1 MRDENDPINLYE
13 PKDFTS
19 KFMPSPELK
28 ARLKGDV
35 NKFLVVRVQDMY
47 RHVTRPVPAT
57 RATIH
62 SMLFLTSGQA
72 TMKIGSDTY
81 TIQPG
86 QVLIV
91 PAGQVFSFGEKDV
104 NTGYICSF
112 HDDFLIG
119 KFSSERLKDFEFL
132 RVWGNPQIDLDAQT
146 SQFVEH
152 LFSRILLDYT
162 EHGLDKLDIIQPYL
176 ITLLCEIN
184 RVYKPMSVSTQT
196 SAVSLTN
203 RFKELL
209 FTHARTLH
217 RVTDYA
223 TLLHI
228 TPNHLNKTVKGITG
242 KSPTKWIDEA
252 IVLEAKVLLSQR
264 NTAIS
269 TVAADVGFSDQA
281 YFTRL
286 FKKQEG
292 ITPSDF
298 RKMIDLS

>member
-1 MRDENDPINLYE
+1 MDESAAITLYDPE
-13 PKDFTS
+13 HFTT
-19 KFMPSPELK
+19 KYMPSPEL
-28 ARLKGDV
+28 ASRLKGDV
-35 NKFLVVRVQDMY
+35 NKFLIIRVEDMY

-62 SMLFLTSGQA
+62 SMLFLRSGTA

-81 TIQPG
+81 TIRPG

-104 NTGYICSF
+104 NTGYLCSF

-132 RVWGNPQIDLDAQT
+132 RVWGNPRIDLDGQT
-146 SQFVEH
+146 SQFIDH
-152 LFSRILLDYT
+152 LFSRILLDYEET
-162 EHGLDKLDIIQPYL
+162 GLANLDIIQPYL

-184 RVYKPMSVSTQT
+184 RAYTPMSASTHT
-196 SAVSLTN
+196 SAVRLTN

-209 FTHARTLH
+209 FSHVRTYH

-228 TPNHLNKTVKGITG
+228 TPNHLNKIVKSITG

-264 NTAIS
+264 TVSIS
-269 TVAADVGFSDQA
+269 TVAAEVGFTDQA

-292 ITPSDF
+292 ITPTAF
-298 RKMIDLS
+298 RQMIEMS

>member
-1 MRDENDPINLYE
+1 MKEDTDPINLYE
-13 PKDFTS
+13 PRVFTS
-19 KFMPSPELK
+19 KFMPSPELV

-35 NKFLVVRVQDMY
+35 NKFLIVRVEDMY
-47 RHVTRPVPAT
+47 KHVTRPVPAT

-62 SMLFLTSGQA
+62 SMLFLTSGAA

-91 PAGQVFSFGEKDV
+91 PAGQVFSFCEKDV
-104 NTGYICSF
+104 NRGYLCSF

-132 RVWGNPQIDLDAQT
+132 RVWGNPRISLDAQT
-146 SQFVEH
+146 GQFVEH
-152 LFSRILLDYT
+152 LFSRILLDYA
-162 EHGLDKLDIIQPYL
+162 EYGLNNLDIIQPYL

-184 RVYKPMSVSTQT
+184 RAYTPMSGSTQT

-209 FTHARTLH
+209 FTHVRTHH

-228 TPNHLNKTVKGITG
+228 TPNHLNKTVKAITG

-264 NTAIS
+264 TTSIS
-269 TVAADVGFSDQA
+269 LVAADVGFTDQA

-292 ITPSDF
+292 ITPSTF
-298 RKMIDLS
+298 QKMIDLS

>member
-1 MRDENDPINLYE
+1 MMDDTSSINLYE
-13 PKDFTS
+13 PRVFTS
-19 KFMPSPELK
+19 KFMPSPELTN
-28 ARLKGDV
+28 RLKGDV
-35 NKFLVVRVQDMY
+35 NKFLIVRVEDMY

-62 SMLFLTSGQA
+62 SILFLTSGAA

-86 QVLIV
+86 QVLVV
-91 PAGQVFSFGEKDV
+91 PAGQVFSFGEKDI
-104 NTGYICSF
+104 NTGYLCSF

-132 RVWGNPQIDLDAQT
+132 RIWGNPRIDLDPQT
-146 SQFVEH
+146 GQFVEH
-152 LFSRILLDYT
+152 LFARILLDYIA
-162 EHGLDKLDIIQPYL
+162 HGLDNLDIIQPYL

-196 SAVSLTN
+196 SAVSMTN

-209 FTHARTLH
+209 FAHVRTFH
-217 RVTDYA
+217 RVSDYA

-228 TPNHLNKTVKGITG
+228 TPNHLNKTVKAITG

-252 IVLEAKVLLSQR
+252 IILEAKVLLSQR
-264 NTAIS
+264 TTAIS
-269 TVAADVGFSDQA
+269 HVAAEVGFADQA
-281 YFTRL
+281 YFARL

-292 ITPSDF
+292 ITPTDF

>member
-1 MRDENDPINLYE
+1 MDESAAITLYDPE
-13 PKDFTS
+13 HFTT
-19 KFMPSPELK
+19 KYMPSPEL
-28 ARLKGDV
+28 ASRLKGDV
-35 NKFLVVRVQDMY
+35 NKFLIIRVEDMY

-62 SMLFLTSGQA
+62 SMLFLRSGTA

-81 TIQPG
+81 TIRPG

-104 NTGYICSF
+104 NTGYLCSF

-132 RVWGNPQIDLDAQT
+132 RIWGNPRIDLDGQT
-146 SQFVEH
+146 SQFIDH
-152 LFSRILLDYT
+152 LFSRILLDYEET
-162 EHGLDKLDIIQPYL
+162 GLANLDIIQPYL

-184 RVYKPMSVSTQT
+184 RAYTPMSASTHT
-196 SAVSLTN
+196 SAVRLTN

-209 FTHARTLH
+209 FSHVRTYR

-228 TPNHLNKTVKGITG
+228 TPNHLNKIVKSITG

-264 NTAIS
+264 TVSIS
-269 TVAADVGFSDQA
+269 TVAAEVGFTDQA

-292 ITPSDF
+292 ITPTAF
-298 RKMIDLS
+298 RQMIEMS

>member
-1 MRDENDPINLYE
+1 MDESAAINLYDPE
-13 PKDFTS
+13 HFTT
-19 KFMPSPELK
+19 KFMPSPELVS
-28 ARLKGDV
+28 RLKGDV
-35 NKFLVVRVQDMY
+35 NKFLIIRVEDMY

-62 SMLFLTSGQA
+62 SILFLQSGEA
-72 TMKIGSDTY
+72 TMKIGSATY

-86 QVLIV
+86 QILIV

-104 NTGYICSF
+104 NTGYLCSF

-132 RVWGNPQIDLDAQT
+132 RVWGNPRVDLDGQT
-146 SQFVEH
+146 SQFIDH
-152 LFSRILLDYT
+152 LFSRILLDYEET
-162 EHGLDKLDIIQPYL
+162 GLANLDIIQPYL

-184 RVYKPMSVSTQT
+184 RAYTPMSVSTHT
-196 SAVSLTN
+196 SAVTLTN

-209 FTHARTLH
+209 FSHVRTHH

-228 TPNHLNKTVKGITG
+228 TPNHLNKIVKSITG

-252 IVLEAKVLLSQR
+252 IILEAKVLLSQR
-264 NTAIS
+264 TASIS
-269 TVAADVGFSDQA
+269 TVAAEVGFTDQA

-292 ITPSDF
+292 ITPTAF
-298 RKMIDLS
+298 RRMIEMS